1 MDKENKMYTFY
12 AFMNRMKMIERWSLM
27 RSNIKEDL
35 MQHSASV
42 AILGQALG
50 IIRNEK
56 FGGNC
61 DVDKIASLALYH
73 DTAEVV
79 SGDLP
84 TPIKYYNATMKNAY
98 SEIEDM
104 INKRLIDSLPQELQ
118 EAYTP
123 YLIPD
128 EDSIEYKLMKIADKL
143 SAYIKCVE
151 ERLLGNKEFNMAYN
165 RLKKVLD
172 ASREEYPE
180 LAYFLD
186 NFMDGFNESL
196 DIL

>member
-1 MDKENKMYTFY
+1 
-12 AFMNRMKMIERWSLM
+12 MNRMKLIARWSLM

-50 IIRNEK
+50 IIRNEV
-56 FGGNC
+56 FAGNV

-84 TPIKYYNATMKNAY
+84 TPVKYYNSTMKSAY
-98 SEIEDM
+98 SEIEEM
-104 INKRLIDSLPQELQ
+104 INVRLLNSMPEELRAKYSAYVMPDTDSL
-118 EAYTP
+118 
-123 YLIPD
+123 
-128 EDSIEYKLMKIADKL
+128 EYKLMKIGDKL
-143 SAYIKCVE
+143 SAYIKCIE
-151 ERLLGNKEFNMAYN
+151 EKQLGNTEFDMAFV
-165 RLKKVLD
+165 RLDKVLQEQ
-172 ASREEYPE
+172 RREYPE
-180 LAYFLD
+180 LGYFLD
-186 NFMDGFNESL
+186 NFISGFGESL

>member
-1 MDKENKMYTFY
+1 MYTFY
-12 AFMNRMKMIERWSLM
+12 AFMNRMKLIERWNLM

-50 IIRNEK
+50 IIRNEM
-56 FGGNC
+56 FGGSVN
-61 DVDKIASLALYH
+61 VEKIASLALYH

-84 TPIKYYNATMKNAY
+84 TPVKYYNATMKTAY
-98 SEIEDM
+98 TEIEDM
-104 INKRLIDSLPQELQ
+104 INARLLGSMPEELQ
-118 EAYTP
+118 GKYSE

-128 EDSIEYKLMKIADKL
+128 ESTVEYKLMKIADKL
-143 SAYIKCVE
+143 SAYIKCIE
-151 ERLLGNKEFNMAYN
+151 ERLLGNREFDAAYS
-165 RLKKVLD
+165 RLSKVLD
-172 ASREEYPE
+172 KTRKEYPE
-180 LAYFLD
+180 LGYFLD
-186 NFMDGFNESL
+186 NFIDGFGECL

>member
-1 MDKENKMYTFY
+1 MYTFY
-12 AFMNRMKMIERWSLM
+12 AFMNRMKLIQRWNLM

-42 AILGQALG
+42 AIFGQALG
-50 IIRNEK
+50 IIRNTLY
-56 FGGNC
+56 GGNV

-84 TPIKYYNATMKNAY
+84 TPVKYYSAGIKGAY
-98 SEIEDM
+98 SEIEQA
-104 INKRLIDSLPQELQ
+104 INQRLLQSLPAELR
-118 EAYTP
+118 EAYGG
-123 YLIPD
+123 YIEPD
-128 EDSIEYKLMKIADKL
+128 ENCEEYKIMKIADKL
-143 SAYIKCVE
+143 SAYIKCSE
-151 ERLLGNKEFNMAYN
+151 ERLLGNREFDKAFG
-165 RLKKVLD
+165 RLQKVLD
-172 ASREEYPE
+172 ETKADYPE

-186 NFMDGFNESL
+186 NFMDGFNSSL

>member
-1 MDKENKMYTFY
+1 MYTFY
-12 AFMNRMKMIERWSLM
+12 AFMNRMKLIERWNLM

-50 IIRNEK
+50 IIRNEM
-56 FGGNC
+56 FGGSVN
-61 DVDKIASLALYH
+61 VEKIASLALYH

-84 TPIKYYNATMKNAY
+84 TPVKYYNATMKTAY
-98 SEIEDM
+98 TEIEDM
-104 INKRLIDSLPQELQ
+104 INARLLGSMPEELQ
-118 EAYTP
+118 GKYSE

-128 EDSIEYKLMKIADKL
+128 ESTVEYKLMKIADKL
-143 SAYIKCVE
+143 SAYIKCIE
-151 ERLLGNKEFNMAYN
+151 ERLLGNREFDAAYA
-165 RLKKVLD
+165 RLSKVLD
-172 ASREEYPE
+172 KTRKEYPE
-180 LAYFLD
+180 LGYFLD
-186 NFMDGFNESL
+186 NFIDGFGECL

>member
-1 MDKENKMYTFY
+1 MYTFY
-12 AFMNRMKMIERWSLM
+12 AFMNRMKLIARWSLM

-50 IIRNEK
+50 IIRNEV
-56 FGGNC
+56 FAGNV

-84 TPIKYYNATMKNAY
+84 TPVKYYNSTMKSAY
-98 SEIEDM
+98 SEIEEM
-104 INKRLIDSLPQELQ
+104 INVRLLNSMPEELRAKYSAYVMPDTDSL
-118 EAYTP
+118 
-123 YLIPD
+123 
-128 EDSIEYKLMKIADKL
+128 EYKLMKIGDKL
-143 SAYIKCVE
+143 SAYIKCIE
-151 ERLLGNKEFNMAYN
+151 EKQLGNTEFDMAFV
-165 RLKKVLD
+165 RLDKVLQEQ
-172 ASREEYPE
+172 RREYPE
-180 LAYFLD
+180 LGYFLD
-186 NFMDGFNESL
+186 NFISGFGESL

>member
-1 MDKENKMYTFY
+1 MYTFY
-12 AFMNRMKMIERWSLM
+12 AFMNRMKLIERWNLM

-56 FGGNC
+56 FGGNV
-61 DVDKIASLALYH
+61 DVDKVASLALYH

-84 TPIKYYNATMKNAY
+84 TPVKYYNATMKGAY
-98 SEIEDM
+98 SEIEEM
-104 INKRLIDSLPQELQ
+104 INNRLLNSMPEELQ
-118 EAYTP
+118 STYAK

-128 EDSIEYKLMKIADKL
+128 ENSIEYKLMKIADKL
-143 SAYIKCVE
+143 SAYIKCIE
-151 ERLLGNKEFNMAYN
+151 ERLLGNKEFDMAFN
-165 RLKKVLD
+165 RLQKVLD
-172 ASREEYPE
+172 STRIEYPE
-180 LAYFLD
+180 LGYFLD
-186 NFMDGFNESL
+186 NFIDGFGDSL

>member
-1 MDKENKMYTFY
+1 MDKEDKMYTFY

-50 IIRNEK
+50 IIRNEL

-98 SEIEDM
+98 SEIEEM
-104 INKRLIDSLPQELQ
+104 INKRLIDSLPEELQ
-118 EAYTP
+118 AAYTP

-128 EDSIEYKLMKIADKL
+128 ETSIEYKLMKVADKL

-151 ERLLGNKEFNMAYN
+151 ERLLGNKEFDMAYK

-172 ASREEYPE
+172 GSREEYPE

-186 NFMDGFNESL
+186 NFMDGFHESL

>member
-1 MDKENKMYTFY
+1 MEDKHLYTFY

-50 IIRNEK
+50 IIRNEL

-73 DTAEVV
+73 DTAEVI

-104 INKRLIDSLPQELQ
+104 INKRLIDSLPKELQ
-118 EAYTP
+118 KAYTP

-128 EDSIEYKLMKIADKL
+128 EDSVEYKLMKIADKL

-151 ERLLGNKEFNMAYN
+151 EKLLGNKEFDMAYN

-172 ASREEYPE
+172 ASRVDYPE
-180 LAYFLD
+180 LGYFLD
-186 NFMDGFNESL
+186 NFMDGFHESL

>member
-1 MDKENKMYTFY
+1 
-12 AFMNRMKMIERWSLM
+12 
-27 RSNIKEDL
+27 
-35 MQHSASV
+35 
-42 AILGQALG
+42 
-50 IIRNEK
+50 
-56 FGGNC
+56 
-61 DVDKIASLALYH
+61 
-73 DTAEVV
+73 
-79 SGDLP
+79 
-84 TPIKYYNATMKNAY
+84 MKNAY

-104 INKRLIDSLPQELQ
+104 INKRLIDSLPKELQ
-118 EAYTP
+118 AAYTP